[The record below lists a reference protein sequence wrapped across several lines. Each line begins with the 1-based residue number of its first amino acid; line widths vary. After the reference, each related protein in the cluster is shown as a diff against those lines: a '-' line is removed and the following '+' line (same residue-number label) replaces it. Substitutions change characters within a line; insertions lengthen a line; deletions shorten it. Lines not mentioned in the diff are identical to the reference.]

1 MAFHWYFS
9 SILTLSRRNST
20 EKSQIETHLD
30 IWYLFSSWWVLV
42 DQQDPISGFPF
53 STKRL
58 TSTSYNVNL
67 TVLLQRKIVWMFTNL
82 LLIAIIF
89 VIVKTWEILHSL
101 LMCKD
106 TPIFKF
112 SFWLLLSLFLNQF
125 KLSWTEKFFFY
136 QKTFSYVCVREL
148 NVHFF
153 SFLFINCFPLH
164 LFITVCGYIYILI

>member
-30 IWYLFSSWWVLV
+30 IWYLFSTWWVLV

-125 KLSWTEKFFFY
+125 KLSWTEKFFFFTK
-136 QKTFSYVCVREL
+136 KTFSYVCLREL
-148 NVHFF
+148 NVHY
-153 SFLFINCFPLH
+153 S
-164 LFITVCGYIYILI
+164 